1 MKSLPVVSALMV
13 LAHSASAGGLVEN
26 DSLNPLIGSAK
37 VEDPPLV
44 LVALDPDGEG
54 HQAGSPLKNLERD
67 LREAGAKL
75 QVARRTVE
83 AVVEERDQAREEV
96 GALTMAN
103 YRMLMEL
110 RKLQQEKEEAG
121 QELAAWKARA
131 VEVAK
136 PSGGLRELDTE
147 MADLKEEFQALRG
160 DLVRVRQELKDPIER
175 AKLWEEL
182 VAARAHGERLEK
194 EIAIVQKSRE
204 KAREVAARKEMDLS
218 ARISSLSAG
227 AGSFN
232 QLRDDLRNS
241 RAGHMKALVDVEL
254 LKKDLGRASERE
266 ERTLSALL
274 QAQRGVEALQ
284 AEKAAV
290 AQSRVQAL
298 RDRDEVRQEVENL
311 RQQIAKV
318 RSERE
323 ESRASVAQ
331 LSAEITNSRS
341 AHGES
346 LPFLGAAAEASQAEG
361 EPLASPEELID
372 KEFEQGLPQ
381 GAAGSRVSDF
391 AEP

>member
-13 LAHSASAGGLVEN
+13 LAHSASAGGLGEN
-26 DSLNPLIGSAK
+26 DSANPLIGVAK
-37 VEDPPLV
+37 VEEPPLV
-44 LVALDPDGEG
+44 LVALDPDGQG

-67 LREAGAKL
+67 LREAGAHL

-103 YRMLMEL
+103 HRMLMQI
-110 RKLQQEKEEAG
+110 RKLQQEKEESG
-121 QELAAWKARA
+121 QELAARKARA
-131 VEVAK
+131 GKSIK
-136 PSGGLRELDTE
+136 PATGLRKIDVE
-147 MADLKEEFQALRG
+147 MAELKGEFQALRG

-175 AKLWEEL
+175 AKLREEL
-182 VAARAHGERLEK
+182 IAARAHGRRLER
-194 EIAIVQKSRE
+194 EIATVKKSGE
-204 KAREVAARKEMDLS
+204 EVREVAARKQMELT

-227 AGSFN
+227 AGSSN
-232 QLRDDLRNS
+232 RLRDDLRSS

-266 ERTLSALL
+266 EKTLSALL

-298 RDRDEVRQEVENL
+298 RDRDEVRQEVESL

-331 LSAEITNSRS
+331 LTAEIANSRS
-341 AHGES
+341 AHGET
-346 LPFLGAAAEASQAEG
+346 LPFLGTAAEASHAEG
-361 EPLASPEELID
+361 VPLASPGELID
-372 KEFEQGLPQ
+372 KELEQGLPQ
-381 GAAGSRVSDF
+381 GAAGSRVSDSGD
-391 AEP
+391 P

>member
-54 HQAGSPLKNLERD
+54 HQAGSPLKKLERD
-67 LREAGAKL
+67 LREAGANL
-75 QVARRTVE
+75 QGARRTVE

-96 GALTMAN
+96 GVLTMAN
-103 YRMLMEL
+103 HRMLMQI

-121 QELAAWKARA
+121 QELAVWKARA
-131 VEVAK
+131 GEGAK
-136 PSGGLRELDTE
+136 PPGGLREMDTE

-175 AKLWEEL
+175 AKLREEL

-194 EIAIVQKSRE
+194 EIAIVQKSGE

-227 AGSFN
+227 AGSLN

-331 LSAEITNSRS
+331 LTDEIATSRS
-341 AHGES
+341 AHGET
-346 LPFLGAAAEASQAEG
+346 LRVLGAAAEASHAEG
-361 EPLASPEELID
+361 EPLASPGELID
-372 KEFEQGLPQ
+372 KELEQGLPQ
-381 GAAGSRVSDF
+381 GAAGSRVSD
-391 AEP
+391 AGDP